1 MIDNIIH
8 SVIIVIH
15 FVNNLGVSFMNI
27 YHECKILFLYE
38 EKMGGGLNKSIMWSL
53 VQIREYVMVCCLFH
67 YLL

>member
-27 YHECKILFLYE
+27 YHECKTIYIYE
-38 EKMGGGLNKSIMWSL
+38 EEMWVGVLADKS
-53 VQIREYVMVCCLFH
+53 CGP
-67 YLL
+67 